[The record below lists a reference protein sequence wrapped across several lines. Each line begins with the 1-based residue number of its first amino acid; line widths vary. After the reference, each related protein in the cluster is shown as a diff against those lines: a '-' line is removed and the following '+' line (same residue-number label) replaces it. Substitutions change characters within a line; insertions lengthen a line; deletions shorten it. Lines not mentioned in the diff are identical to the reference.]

1 MCNTGSFSVGSISAG
16 SISAGGKFATKEKMA
31 DSTNIKEPVCLEDFE
46 KYARTYLPKKIFDY
60 YACGATDEEQ
70 TIKESK
76 DAYKRWDDVI
86 SVMRFSWL
94 FIKGRFPF

>member
-1 MCNTGSFSVGSISAG
+1 MKEANNLFVKIKMLIDLNTG

-31 DSTNIKEPVCLEDFE
+31 DSTNMFKQPVCLEDFE
-46 KYARTYLPKKIFDY
+46 KYARMYLPKKVFDY

-76 DAYKRWDDVI
+76 NAYKR
-86 SVMRFSWL
+86 
-94 FIKGRFPF
+94 

>member
-1 MCNTGSFSVGSISAG
+1 MKVRVMCRKFECREDIHYKTGSFSAG

-76 DAYKRWDDVI
+76 DAYKR
-86 SVMRFSWL
+86 
-94 FIKGRFPF
+94 